1 MDQFIIKGKVSTIS
15 EHDITD
21 NGSSDGISG
30 CGISGDGKE
39 NNTRKISPEAT
50 TEAKFK
56 TKTKYKIKS
65 KGKSNGTQDAPQ
77 EFIIDGVIKE
87 NIQNYNSFILSKRKQ
102 WRVPEKDL
110 KVYIIEH
117 KVLPHSCK
125 LCNAKP
131 TWRNKPLELVLD
143 RINNEVLDNNL
154 ENLRFLCPNCYS
166 QVKQKTTIFE
176 KNIASKMVK
185 CEKCGK
191 RIKYKT
197 YSVNKQ
203 TNVEHYCKLCL
214 EQERLE
220 ARFSKIT

>member
-1 MDQFIIKGKVSTIS
+1 MEQFILKGACKDNTIS
-15 EHDITD
+15 DDEV
-21 NGSSDGISG
+21 SDTGI
-30 CGISGDGKE
+30 IV
-39 NNTRKISPEAT
+39 PEVIQT
-50 TEAKFK
+50 P
-56 TKTKYKIKS
+56 KTKYKIKS
-65 KGKSNGTQDAPQ
+65 KGKSKGTPDTEQ

-102 WRVPEKDL
+102 WRVPETDL

-143 RINNEVLDNNL
+143 RINNEVLDNNI

-176 KNIASKMVK
+176 KNIAAKMVK
-185 CEKCGK
+185 CDKCGK

-197 YSVNKQ
+197 FSVNKQ

-220 ARFSKIT
+220 ARFYKIT